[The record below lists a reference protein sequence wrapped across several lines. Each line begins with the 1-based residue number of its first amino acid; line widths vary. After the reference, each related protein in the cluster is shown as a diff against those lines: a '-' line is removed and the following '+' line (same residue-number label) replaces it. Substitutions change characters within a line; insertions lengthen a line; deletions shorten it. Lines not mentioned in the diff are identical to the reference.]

1 MPYTNLINQIETN
14 VQNLNGLNLDNSLG
28 KAYTAWNNLSP
39 QDLRNS
45 FDELLEV
52 MNNIVEQGGLEKLT
66 HNILNSLNSSIST
79 TYAQLNN
86 FSVTGN
92 QANYQ
97 NSLSQLE
104 SLRTNLRTWGLRN
117 YVLYESKL
125 EAIAGNY
132 QTEYQRIIQYSADI
146 EALKTSV
153 ESLIEPAVAGSLSEA
168 FTTRKTEINTGKLIW
183 MWLTILM
190 GITSI
195 IATVIVANSLSTIL
209 APQISTELTPEQV
222 NKLTSIKIPTTTLI
236 ALRVGVLLPIYSI
249 FVYFFS
255 QYNKERNFQEEYAH
269 RAAVASSLP
278 NYGNLAGEQSV
289 KDQIISNATQVVFDS
304 PIRSKKNVKNES
316 KSLEDVN
323 TLLERITKLLKPKE

>member
-1 MPYTNLINQIETN
+1 MPYTNLITQIETN
-14 VQNLNGLNLDNSLG
+14 VQNLNGLNLDNSLA
-28 KAYTAWNNLSP
+28 KAYQAWNNLSP

-45 FDELLEV
+45 LDELLEV
-52 MNNIVEQGGLEKLT
+52 MNNLVEQGGLEKLT
-66 HNILNSLNSSIST
+66 HNILNSLNSAIST
-79 TYAQLNN
+79 TYTQLNS

-97 NSLSQLE
+97 NSLNQLE
-104 SLRTNLRTWGLRN
+104 SLRTNLRTWGLKN

-125 EAIAGNY
+125 ESIADNY
-132 QTEYQRIIQYSADI
+132 QTEYQRIIKYGAEI
-146 EALKTSV
+146 EVLKNSV
-153 ESLIEPAVAGSLSEA
+153 ENLIEPAVAGSLSEA
-168 FTTRKTEINTGKLIW
+168 FTTRKKEINSGRLIW
-183 MWLTILM
+183 MWLTIIM

-195 IATVIVANSLSTIL
+195 VATVIVANSLSSIL
-209 APQISTELTPEQV
+209 APQISSELTPEQV
-222 NKLTSIKIPTTTLI
+222 NKLRSISIPTTTLI

-278 NYGNLAGEQSV
+278 NYGNLVGEQSV

-304 PIRSKKNVKNES
+304 PIGSKFKGKNES
-316 KSLEDVN
+316 KSLDDVN
-323 TLLERITKLLKPKE
+323 SLLEKITKLLKPKE